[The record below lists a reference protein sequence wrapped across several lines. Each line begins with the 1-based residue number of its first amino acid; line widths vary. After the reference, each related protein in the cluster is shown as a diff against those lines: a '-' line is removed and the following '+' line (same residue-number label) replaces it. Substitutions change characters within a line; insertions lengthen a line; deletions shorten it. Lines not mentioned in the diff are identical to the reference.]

1 MKDLSIFSN
10 LDFTEREAI
19 GGLAGKKVYGKH
31 EYIFREGEPADT
43 IYLVKSGCIRLFKIS
58 SGGKEITLGILKDDD
73 LFGENTFFEE
83 AVHSMSAQA
92 LENTFICSCSK
103 KNLPLLLKNPAISL
117 KIIQYLGEMIQNYTD
132 QVANIAFR
140 DVKGRVSSTLLRL
153 AREYGC
159 QSDAGTI
166 IDIDLTHQDLASL
179 VNASRVM
186 VSYVLRDLRE
196 VGAISTK
203 DQRFTLLSREKL
215 NATMEIC

>member
-1 MKDLSIFSN
+1 LLS
-10 LDFTEREAI
+10 
-19 GGLAGKKVYGKH
+19 
-31 EYIFREGEPADT
+31 
-43 IYLVKSGCIRLFKIS
+43 
-58 SGGKEITLGILKDDD
+58 
-73 LFGENTFFEE
+73 
-83 AVHSMSAQA
+83 
-92 LENTFICSCSK
+92 
-103 KNLPLLLKNPAISL
+103 
-117 KIIQYLGEMIQNYTD
+117 
-132 QVANIAFR
+132 
-140 DVKGRVSSTLLRL
+140 L

-203 DQRFTLLSREKL
+203 DHRITLLSREKL